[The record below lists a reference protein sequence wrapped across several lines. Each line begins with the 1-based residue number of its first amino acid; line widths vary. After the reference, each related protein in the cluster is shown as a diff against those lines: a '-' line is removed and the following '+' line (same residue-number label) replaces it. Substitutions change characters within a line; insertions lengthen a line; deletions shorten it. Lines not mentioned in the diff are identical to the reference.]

1 MEHPAEATFYIRIS
15 FMNPKPGSEELVAGL
30 MDNLLKSFV
39 DQPGYVRG
47 YALLDGD
54 PQGRVGR
61 ITVWNSEEDA
71 DRAANTQHVLTVRAE
86 IMQRIEEDSHIERSY
101 TAIDL
106 ELAKL
111 STS

>member
-1 MEHPAEATFYIRIS
+1 MEHPPEATFYVRIS

-30 MDNLLKSFV
+30 MDNLLKFFV

-61 ITVWNSEEDA
+61 ITVWQSEEDA

-86 IMQRIEEDSHIERSY
+86 IMQRMEQDSHIERSY
-101 TAIDL
+101 TAIDP
-106 ELAKL
+106 ELANTPA
-111 STS
+111 S